1 MSDRQSQTGNRRPL
15 IIAHRGSPLVAPEN
29 TLRSFRVAL
38 ATGARALEL
47 DVHVSRD
54 GVPVV
59 FHDHSLRRLT
69 GDSGQI
75 TNRTRDQLH
84 RLRVA
89 GTERIPGLADALRFV
104 RGRALVQVEIKRGAP
119 VAPVVAAVRRARA
132 ERFVHLA
139 SFSGRIVR
147 DCARL
152 APDLPR
158 ELIAHQPRAAAD
170 LLARM
175 RAVAAGGLSLDHR
188 LIVSRAF
195 VRKLHAAGATVWC
208 WTVNNPARAR
218 RLEALGVDGIITDNP
233 ALLRRALRQR

>member
-1 MSDRQSQTGNRRPL
+1 VATPL
-15 IIAHRGSPLVAPEN
+15 IIAHRGAPLRAPEN
-29 TLRSFRVAL
+29 TLRSFRAAL
-38 ATGARALEL
+38 AAGARAIEL
-47 DVHVSRD
+47 DVQVSRD

-69 GDSGQI
+69 GDPRQI
-75 TNRTRDQLH
+75 TSRTWAQLR
-84 RLRVA
+84 RLGVA
-89 GTERIPGLADALRFV
+89 GTERIPRLADVLRFV
-104 RGRALVQVEIKRGAP
+104 RGRAMVQIEIKRGAP
-119 VAPVVAAVRRARA
+119 VAPVVAVVRRARA

-158 ELIAHQPRAAAD
+158 ELIAHRPRTPLG

-175 RAVAAGGLSLDHR
+175 LAVGAGGLSLDHR

-208 WTVNNPARAR
+208 WTVNDLVRAR
-218 RLEALGVDGIITDNP
+218 RLAALRVDGIITDNP